1 MSEKKVLSLNDDGYL
16 LDLLTKN
23 RLLTTEQRSLVES
36 RQAQQ
41 RQLFLRQHSA
51 RRKTDTDTAVGPEV
65 ARRNRKSDFKI
76 RRRHNADQ

>member
-51 RRKTDTDTAVGPEV
+51 RRKTDT
-65 ARRNRKSDFKI
+65 NREQDG
-76 RRRHNADQ
+76 